1 MNMATKAQKAKDAAK
16 QLSRY
21 HRLMERQKTYKFG
34 PAYEVGTRAWV
45 FRATVTGHS
54 GGS

>member
-34 PAYEVGTRAWV
+34 PAYEVGTRAV
-45 FRATVTGHS
+45 RGEAPKLRNRS
-54 GGS
+54 AE